1 MGLELKNAFAL
12 FKYNFKG
19 ILLFELLFKLMS
31 WMIYTPIL
39 LLLFRLSVYMS
50 GYGFITVENF
60 MSYLL
65 RPSTLIIIFLLL
77 GFFTLLLFCEISGLV
92 YAFHASYHRVK
103 ISWFD
108 LFYLSLKSLFKLI
121 KTNLMIALIAVMGIL
136 MFYFNIRG
144 SYFPKLTL
152 TGVVNDYI
160 VSNRLWMIYF

>member
-65 RPSTLIIIFLLL
+65 RPSTLIIIFY
-77 GFFTLLLFCEISGLV
+77 CLV
-92 YAFHASYHRVK
+92 
-103 ISWFD
+103 
-108 LFYLSLKSLFKLI
+108 FYI
-121 KTNLMIALIAVMGIL
+121 T
-136 MFYFNIRG
+136 
-144 SYFPKLTL
+144 
-152 TGVVNDYI
+152 VV
-160 VSNRLWMIYF
+160 L

>member
-65 RPSTLIIIFLLL
+65 RPSTLIIIAW
-77 GFFTLLLFCEISGLV
+77 FFYIT
-92 YAFHASYHRVK
+92 
-103 ISWFD
+103 
-108 LFYLSLKSLFKLI
+108 
-121 KTNLMIALIAVMGIL
+121 
-136 MFYFNIRG
+136 
-144 SYFPKLTL
+144 
-152 TGVVNDYI
+152 VV
-160 VSNRLWMIYF
+160 L